1 MKRRT
6 RTTPENDDIMITYE
20 NTVPKKLKKDLPEE
34 SSSLK
39 TKPVSKSSKSL
50 NKSKTLWTIP
60 EVLSQSFQVDISH
73 CEQFTSL
80 LEDDCTL
87 PFIARYRKE
96 AVGDVQIEELRKMK
110 SSVDQLK

>member
-39 TKPVSKSSKSL
+39 TKPVSKRSKSL
-50 NKSKTLWTIP
+50 NKSKVS
-60 EVLSQSFQVDISH
+60 VLCQEFKSYVLTTSYFLDLVDYSRGVVTV
-73 CEQFTSL
+73 F
-80 LEDDCTL
+80 
-87 PFIARYRKE
+87 
-96 AVGDVQIEELRKMK
+96 
-110 SSVDQLK
+110 SS